1 MEKGFHLGILPVCQI
16 RNYSIRHLFRYCLQ
30 FFPLEFFYHYIICSV
45 FFRDRKSMSTYCSPR
60 KPSRIGNGPKMF
72 VKGAPEGVLDRCSH
86 FRIGGDKMPMTP
98 AIRAKIMDR

>member
-1 MEKGFHLGILPVCQI
+1 
-16 RNYSIRHLFRYCLQ
+16 
-30 FFPLEFFYHYIICSV
+30 
-45 FFRDRKSMSTYCSPR
+45 
-60 KPSRIGNGPKMF
+60 MF